1 MERRCTRALSRPV
14 APAVPFPPPDVRQNP
29 RFCSRRDPV
38 YPPGKPARGFGRP
51 NPGGRCPGTAKAGD
65 ALPKRG
71 FCRTSGGGNV
81 TALLLP
87 TDASTV
93 SGGMELDPESC
104 AKRGA
109 RTDVSRETSGVEA
122 AKCAA
127 GAERAGSGKAL
138 RREGGA
144 QGSGRV
150 AARALPRDIDGASR
164 AARVNPMGRSG
175 ACMIRR
181 AAGMPRGSAPAG
193 HWGSY
198 APASSWPN
206 R

>member
-14 APAVPFPPPDVRQNP
+14 DPAAPFPPPPVRQNR
-29 RFCSRRDPV
+29 RFGSRSSRCSAAE
-38 YPPGKPARGFGRP
+38 KPDLGFCRP
-51 NPGGRCPGTAKAGD
+51 KPWRRCPVTAKSEEG
-65 ALPKRG
+65 LPKRR

-104 AKRGA
+104 AKQGA
-109 RTDVSRETSGVEA
+109 RTDVSREASGVEA

>member
-14 APAVPFPPPDVRQNP
+14 APAVPFPPPDVRQNR
-29 RFCSRRDPV
+29 RFGSRSSRFSAAE
-38 YPPGKPARGFGRP
+38 KPDLGFCRP
-51 NPGGRCPGTAKAGD
+51 KPWRRCPVTAKSGEG
-65 ALPKRG
+65 LPKRR

-127 GAERAGSGKAL
+127 GAERAGRMGSGEARGGSRASGMNGTRRSA
-138 RREGGA
+138 RRERGEREA
-144 QGSGRV
+144 EKPCAGRE
-150 AARALPRDIDGASR
+150 G
-164 AARVNPMGRSG
+164 
-175 ACMIRR
+175 RR
-181 AAGMPRGSAPAG
+181 ARGGLQRERSHG
-193 HWGSY
+193 T
-198 APASSWPN
+198 
-206 R
+206 

>member
-1 MERRCTRALSRPV
+1 MFHVKHLG
-14 APAVPFPPPDVRQNP
+14 
-29 RFCSRRDPV
+29 RDA
-38 YPPGKPARGFGRP
+38 GA
-51 NPGGRCPGTAKAGD
+51 GGR
-65 ALPKRG
+65 
-71 FCRTSGGGNV
+71 
-81 TALLLP
+81 
-87 TDASTV
+87 
-93 SGGMELDPESC
+93 E
-104 AKRGA
+104 
-109 RTDVSRETSGVEA
+109 
-122 AKCAA
+122 
-127 GAERAGSGKAL
+127 KAL

-198 APASSWPN
+198 APASAWPN